1 VTKAMILLISLIGGA
16 LVAVGAIWLFD
27 IDVASW
33 EKLQAFPEGWNFRD
47 LVFNG
52 AALMLAAG
60 AVKGLYMG
68 LNEYVDGVAE
78 LRAGDDDGP
87 KEGDR

>member
-1 VTKAMILLISLIGGA
+1 VTKAMILPISLIGGA
-16 LVAVGAIWLFD
+16 LVGVGAVWLFD

-52 AALMLAAG
+52 AAVLLAAG

-68 LNEYVDGVAE
+68 LTEYVEGVAE
-78 LRAGDDDGP
+78 QRAGDDDGP
-87 KEGDR
+87 QEGGS